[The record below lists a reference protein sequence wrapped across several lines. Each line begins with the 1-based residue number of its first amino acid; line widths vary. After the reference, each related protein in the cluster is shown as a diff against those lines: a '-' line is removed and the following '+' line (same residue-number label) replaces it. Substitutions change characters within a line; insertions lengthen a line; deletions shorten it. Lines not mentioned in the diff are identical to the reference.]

1 MELVIL
7 AEKKDGKYRIR
18 NFYPNE
24 NKNHLEVA
32 IGDTVVVPEVS
43 PFPFE
48 NFSSVNNF
56 VPGWKPTYL
65 KVDADITQEEWDSMH
80 HSGIKYHRFPNRKAT
95 ILGEFNRPFRYA
107 RNMLDYFGDE
117 LGTYDLTTW
126 VIHEE
131 TRTDDEFKAMSS
143 IIEQASKEYSDEFG
157 PYTIYISFDE
167 YTLPYMKQLLDL
179 ENVSFGRGKT
189 TSKDPGLLH
198 ELSKLV
204 SLDKFSRFL
213 HETVFNSKDYFNAWL
228 NSAYQYDT
236 KRSQLLSNLGR
247 WLYLGTEIDMN
258 DFGTLFGRELAIDM
272 TVDTLLTHLYD
283 TSDLWVIPHPDPK
296 DAFLE
301 EKLRYHYWLAKEEV
315 PLASSVDPIDYY
327 SDSMY
332 YDDDVD
338 SDDEFN
344 YAPDIPEDESYDER
358 LEWISALEKQL
369 QGYATLDEI
378 KARLPM
384 THPKLWEDYE
394 NYK

>member
-24 NKNHLEVA
+24 NNNHLEVV

-48 NFSSVNNF
+48 NFSSVNEF
-56 VPGWKPTYL
+56 VPGWKPAYL

-80 HSGIKYHRFPNRKAT
+80 HSGIMYHRFPNRKAT
-95 ILGEFNRPFRYA
+95 ILGEFKRPFRYA
-107 RNMLDYFGDE
+107 RDMLDYFGDA

-131 TRTDDEFKAMSS
+131 TRTNDEFKAMSS
-143 IIEQASKEYSDEFG
+143 ILAQAIQEYDEDG
-157 PYTIYISFDE
+157 GYNLDISFDE
-167 YTLPYMKQLLDL
+167 YTLPYMRQLLDL
-179 ENVSFGRGKT
+179 ENVSFGSGGT
-189 TSKDPGLLH
+189 TSKDPELLH

-204 SLDKFSRFL
+204 LSNKFSRFL
-213 HETVFNSKDYFNAWL
+213 DEAIFNSKDYFNAWF
-228 NSAYQYDT
+228 NSAYRDAT
-236 KRSQLLSNLGR
+236 KRSYLLDNLGR

-258 DFGTLFGRELAIDM
+258 DFGTLVGREIAIDM
-272 TVDTLLTHLYD
+272 TVDTLLTQLYD
-283 TSDLWVIPHPDPK
+283 TSDLWLTPHPDPK
-296 DAFLE
+296 DSLLE

-332 YDDDVD
+332 YDDDID
-338 SDDEFN
+338 SDDEFS
-344 YAPDIPEDESYDER
+344 YVPDAPYDESYDER
-358 LEWISALEKQL
+358 LEWISALEEQL
-369 QGYATLDEI
+369 QGYATLDDI

-384 THPKLWEDYE
+384 THPKLWDDYE

>member
-24 NKNHLEVA
+24 NKNHLEVT

-48 NFSSVNNF
+48 NFSSINNF
-56 VPGWKPTYL
+56 VPGWEPSYL
-65 KVDADITQEEWDSMH
+65 KVDADITKEEWDSMH
-80 HSGIKYHRFPNRKAT
+80 HSGIEYHRFANRKAT
-95 ILGEFNRPFRYA
+95 ILGEFKSPFRYA
-107 RNMLDYFGDE
+107 RDMLDYFGDA
-117 LGTYDLTTW
+117 LGTYELTTW

-131 TRTDDEFKAMSS
+131 TRTDDEFEAMSS

-157 PYTIYISFDE
+157 PYTIDISFDE

-179 ENVSFGRGKT
+179 ENVSFGSGGT
-189 TSKDPGLLH
+189 TSKDPELLH

-204 SLDKFSRFL
+204 LSNKFSRFL
-213 HETVFNSKDYFNAWL
+213 DEAIFNSKDYFNAWF
-228 NSAYQYDT
+228 NSAYRDAT
-236 KRSQLLSNLGR
+236 KRSYLLEHLGR

-258 DFGTLFGRELAIDM
+258 DFGTLVGREIAIDM
-272 TVDTLLTHLYD
+272 TIDTLLTQLYD
-283 TSDLWVIPHPDPK
+283 TSDLWLTPHYDPK
-296 DAFLE
+296 DALLE
-301 EKLRYHYWLAKEEV
+301 EKLRYHYWLAKDEV

-332 YDDDVD
+332 YDDDID
-338 SDDEFN
+338 SDDEFS
-344 YAPDIPEDESYDER
+344 YVPDVPNDESYDER
-358 LEWISALEKQL
+358 LEWISALDRQL

>member
-24 NKNHLEVA
+24 NKNHLEVV

-48 NFSSVNNF
+48 NFSSINNF

-65 KVDADITQEEWDSMH
+65 KVAAEITKEEWDSMH
-80 HSGIKYHRFPNRKAT
+80 HSGIEYHRFPNRKAT
-95 ILGEFNRPFRYA
+95 VLGEFKRPFRYA
-107 RNMLDYFGDE
+107 RDMLDYFGDA

-143 IIEQASKEYSDEFG
+143 ILEQAVQKYEEDGRYDLD
-157 PYTIYISFDE
+157 ISFDK
-167 YTLPYMKQLLDL
+167 YTLPYMKKLLDL
-179 ENVSFGRGKT
+179 ENVSFGRSGT
-189 TSKDPGLLH
+189 TSKDPELLY

-204 SLDKFSRFL
+204 SFDKFSRFL
-213 HETVFNSKDYFNAWL
+213 YETVFNSKDYFNAWL

-236 KRSQLLSNLGR
+236 KRSQLLDNLGR

-258 DFGTLFGRELAIDM
+258 DFGILVGRELAIDM
-272 TVDTLLTHLYD
+272 TVDTLLTQLYD
-283 TSDLWVIPHPDPK
+283 TSVLWVTPHPDPK

-315 PLASSVDPIDYY
+315 PLASSVDPVDYY

-332 YDDDVD
+332 YDDDIY
-338 SDDEFN
+338 SDDEFS
-344 YAPDIPEDESYDER
+344 YVPEDESYDER

-369 QGYATLDEI
+369 KGYATLDDI

>member
-24 NKNHLEVA
+24 NNNHLKVA

-48 NFSSVNNF
+48 NFSSINEF
-56 VPGWKPTYL
+56 VPGWKPAYL
-65 KVDADITQEEWDSMH
+65 KVDADITKEEWDSMRS
-80 HSGIKYHRFPNRKAT
+80 SGIVYHRFPNRKAT
-95 ILGEFNRPFRYA
+95 ILGEFKRPFRYA
-107 RNMLDYFGDE
+107 RDMLDYFGDA

-143 IIEQASKEYSDEFG
+143 ILAQAIQEYDEDG
-157 PYTIYISFDE
+157 GYNLDISFDE

-179 ENVSFGRGKT
+179 ENVSFGSGGT
-189 TSKDPGLLH
+189 TSKDPEILH

-204 SLDKFSRFL
+204 LSNKFSRFL
-213 HETVFNSKDYFNAWL
+213 DEAIFNSKDYFNAWF
-228 NSAYQYDT
+228 NSAYRDAT
-236 KRSQLLSNLGR
+236 KRSYLLEHLGR

-258 DFGTLFGRELAIDM
+258 DFGTLVGREIAIDM
-272 TVDTLLTHLYD
+272 TVDTLLTQLYD
-283 TSDLWVIPHPDPK
+283 TSDLWLTPHPDPK
-296 DAFLE
+296 DSLLE

-332 YDDDVD
+332 YDDDID
-338 SDDEFN
+338 SDDEFS
-344 YAPDIPEDESYDER
+344 YVPDAPDDESYDER
-358 LEWISALEKQL
+358 LEWISALEEQL
-369 QGYATLDEI
+369 QGYATLDDI

>member
-48 NFSSVNNF
+48 NFSSINEF
-56 VPGWKPTYL
+56 VPGWKPAYL
-65 KVDADITQEEWDSMH
+65 KVDADITKEEWDSMRS
-80 HSGIKYHRFPNRKAT
+80 SGIVYHRFPNRKAT
-95 ILGEFNRPFRYA
+95 ILGEFKRPFRYA
-107 RNMLDYFGDE
+107 RDMLDYFGDA

-131 TRTDDEFKAMSS
+131 TRTDDEFKAMTS
-143 IIEQASKEYSDEFG
+143 ILAQAIQEYDEDG
-157 PYTIYISFDE
+157 GYNLDISFDE
-167 YTLPYMKQLLDL
+167 YTLPYMRQLLDL
-179 ENVSFGRGKT
+179 ENVSFGSGGT
-189 TSKDPGLLH
+189 TSKDPELLH

-204 SLDKFSRFL
+204 LSNKFSRFL
-213 HETVFNSKDYFNAWL
+213 DEAIFNSKDYFNAWF
-228 NSAYQYDT
+228 NSAYRDAT
-236 KRSQLLSNLGR
+236 KRSYLLDNLGR

-258 DFGTLFGRELAIDM
+258 DFGTLVGREIAIDM
-272 TVDTLLTHLYD
+272 TVDTLLTQLYD
-283 TSDLWVIPHPDPK
+283 TSDLWLTPHPDPK
-296 DAFLE
+296 DSLLE

-315 PLASSVDPIDYY
+315 PLASSIDPIDYY

-332 YDDDVD
+332 YDDDID
-338 SDDEFN
+338 SDDEFS
-344 YAPDIPEDESYDER
+344 YVPDVPEDESYDER

-369 QGYATLDEI
+369 QGYATLDDI

-384 THPKLWEDYE
+384 ANPKLWEDYE

>member
-7 AEKKDGKYRIR
+7 AEKKDGKYCIR

-24 NKNHLEVA
+24 NKNHLDVA
-32 IGDTVVVPEVS
+32 IGDTVVVPEIS

-48 NFSSVNNF
+48 NFSSINEF
-56 VPGWKPTYL
+56 VPGWKPAYL

-107 RNMLDYFGDE
+107 RNMLDYFGDA

-204 SLDKFSRFL
+204 SFDKFSRFL

-236 KRSQLLSNLGR
+236 KRSQLLDNLGR

-258 DFGTLFGRELAIDM
+258 DFGILVGRELAIDM
-272 TVDTLLTHLYD
+272 TTETILTHLYD
-283 TSDLWVIPHPDPK
+283 NSDLWLMPHPDPK
-296 DAFLE
+296 DALLE

-332 YDDDVD
+332 YDDDID

-344 YAPDIPEDESYDER
+344 YAPDIPEDESYDRGFLLQEMSFKA
-358 LEWISALEKQL
+358 LVYTISAPNFSIAHNLNSIAK
-369 QGYATLDEI
+369 G
-378 KARLPM
+378 R
-384 THPKLWEDYE
+384 
-394 NYK
+394 